1 METLTIS
8 PIKKNY
14 INALDVLGT
23 VYSFYRSN
31 QPVEIHNTGQTSQL
45 FFTLGNTIGYPIYK
59 KDFLDSLQ
67 SVAVFIMPEET
78 ITTECAS
85 QESCKISISSAIDK
99 FCKENGL
106 ERALK
111 TYKNILCSI
120 FKDASVIVSSLSEDP
135 EIGNQVKISFDIK
148 IKSDI
153 HSLLQMDKDFFEAVN
168 SVIPDNE
175 KDFFVKT
182 YSIE

>member
-1 METLTIS
+1 METLTIDK
-8 PIKKNY
+8 IKRNY
-14 INALDVLGT
+14 IDAHDVFVV
-23 VYSFYRSN
+23 VYSFYSSN
-31 QPVEIHNTGQTSQL
+31 QPLEIYNTSQASQL
-45 FFTLGNTIGYPIYK
+45 SVSKVSTAGYPLYR
-59 KDFLDSLQ
+59 KDFLASLQ
-67 SVAVFIMPEET
+67 SVATFIMPEES
-78 ITTECAS
+78 ITTES
-85 QESCKISISSAIDK
+85 LQEFCKIFIPSAVDK
-99 FCKENGL
+99 FCKEHGL

-120 FKDASVIVSSLSEDP
+120 FKDASVIVPSLSEDP
-135 EIGNQVKISFDIK
+135 EIENQVKISFDIK